1 MASKTHKPAPK
12 AVSSLPSFALK
23 LKSARILAGFVTA
36 KEVADALDIEVE
48 TYRRYERGETDPNL
62 ATLLKIRKLTGQ
74 SLDVLV
80 SGPDVIPILG
90 SVPVQKAR
98 QARE

>member
-1 MASKTHKPAPK
+1 M
-12 AVSSLPSFALK
+12 

-36 KEVADALDIEVE
+36 KEIADALDLEVE

-62 ATLLKIRKLTGQ
+62 ATLLKIRKLTDT
-74 SLDVLV
+74 SLDKLI

-90 SVPVQKAR
+90 TTPAAKAR
-98 QARE
+98 KARE